1 MCAADTTS
9 LGENAVPLERCG
21 IRMNK
26 LAAIHRLVANALIL
40 FRDLKSA
47 ESSPWQSLVPRE
59 LFLPV
64 ARSLSRYCLDSDT

>member
-1 MCAADTTS
+1 VSAAKMF
-9 LGENAVPLERCG
+9 V
-21 IRMNK
+21 
-26 LAAIHRLVANALIL
+26 AIHSFSANAPTL

-64 ARSLSRYCLDSDT
+64 TRSLSRYCLDSDT